1 MNRVNGVKT
10 VIFFGA
16 RLGGFRVSQ
25 GEVRNPSLGMKK
37 RTGHSIGEGFCL
49 GVTSAG
55 YFLRPVPQVTLS
67 LLSLSLSSRLC
78 TSSSGE
84 TLQ

>member
-37 RTGHSIGEGFCL
+37 RTGQWSLHWG
-49 GVTSAG
+49 
-55 YFLRPVPQVTLS
+55 R
-67 LLSLSLSSRLC
+67 LLSWSDFCWLLSAPSSPSHSLSPLSVSLF
-78 TSSSGE
+78 SAV
-84 TLQ
+84 